1 MPWLLS
7 TSPLTTKNKD
17 NPKGET
23 GTSDDIWNDDDD
35 ESVEER
41 RQGMATRGE
50 SVTGL
55 QSGFEHLNVTG
66 YREAVLGDF
75 DQSEELGR
83 RNGFQSGFIADPEV
97 NPSLALARMEG
108 LLMALSHKTSQREEE
123 AQAAEVEKVLKQV
136 KTLADLCHNTPPPP
150 AKQQPTPAPQQQ
162 PCQGSVDGT
171 TLRKLQDRIDQLYS
185 VYGWTVPDLP

>member
-1 MPWLLS
+1 MLCVKELFVKLINILFPHNLALPCIVICENCWSGLVIFCFH
-7 TSPLTTKNKD
+7 TICRD

-35 ESVEER
+35 ESVEAR

-50 SVTGL
+50 RVTGL

-83 RNGFQSGFIADPEV
+83 LNGFQSGFIADPEV

-123 AQAAEVEKVLKQV
+123 TQV
-136 KTLADLCHNTPPPP
+136 CTF
-150 AKQQPTPAPQQQ
+150 
-162 PCQGSVDGT
+162 
-171 TLRKLQDRIDQLYS
+171 IDFHIY
-185 VYGWTVPDLP
+185 